1 MGILHLQRCKACYSA
16 ADRLK
21 SIVSINKQTYMLQKI
36 KGLLSK
42 LRKNRPEGEKLSEM
56 HLQQADLSEGLMLS
70 LRLAM
75 KLNLRVYIRIDVG
88 NQSHGISVQGKDDPT
103 LEYLYDLAWE
113 SWKACSMDALE
124 AKAADREDTE
134 GMEGIGGDGRKGLK
148 KAYK

>member
-1 MGILHLQRCKACYSA
+1 MF
-16 ADRLK
+16 
-21 SIVSINKQTYMLQKI
+21 QKI

-70 LRLAM
+70 LGLAM
-75 KLNLRVYIRIDVG
+75 KLNLRVYIRVDVG

-103 LEYLYDLAWE
+103 LQYLYDLANE

-124 AKAADREDTE
+124 AKTE
-134 GMEGIGGDGRKGLK
+134 VWDKTGVGPHGKPGRGKGPKRPLK
-148 KAYK
+148 